1 MTDTKETQ
9 ALEVPNS
16 PIDAMK
22 LGFTQLQHRN
32 RKYYNQG
39 VRQALQS
46 QAEKD
51 RVISDE
57 MVIAIKALKEH
68 KQNIPVSDFTPK
80 EYRDWDNEKAFLMN
94 NLWTAISK
102 TVPFKE
108 LKEHAKIVGK
118 S

>member
-51 RVISDE
+51 RVIDRLLIEVDE
-57 MVIAIKALKEH
+57 INQEHGDDWQSVNHAYYLSRMLELLKPI
-68 KQNIPVSDFTPK
+68 Q
-80 EYRDWDNEKAFLMN
+80 
-94 NLWTAISK
+94 
-102 TVPFKE
+102 
-108 LKEHAKIVGK
+108 EHAKLPPQHK
-118 S
+118 ENENE